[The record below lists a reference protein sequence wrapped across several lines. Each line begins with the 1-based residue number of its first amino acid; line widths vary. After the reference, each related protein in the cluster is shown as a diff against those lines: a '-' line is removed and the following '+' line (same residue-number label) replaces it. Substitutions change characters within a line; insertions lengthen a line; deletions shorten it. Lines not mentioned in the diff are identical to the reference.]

1 MARVGVATGIRAKRT
16 GSTAPDLNATAV
28 SSRLLKRRHHHS
40 YRHGINLAGRTL
52 SGHWR
57 HQGSSEPTDPGR
69 SRDDNGGPW
78 RRVVVVVSSGWGRR
92 NVSTGL
98 AAFASVPAPQR
109 GSSEATRTASKM
121 GGGVGLKHATL
132 RRIGGRRAGLL
143 DRPLP

>member
-1 MARVGVATGIRAKRT
+1 MVRVVVVTGICAKRT

-57 HQGSSEPTDPGR
+57 RQGSSEPTDPGR
-69 SRDDNGGPW
+69 SRDDNGGIL
-78 RRVVVVVSSGWGRR
+78 VVAGGSVVSTRLGSK

-98 AAFASVPAPQR
+98 AAFALVPAPQR
-109 GSSEATRTASKM
+109 GSREAIRTASKM
-121 GGGVGLKHATL
+121 LGEGSV
-132 RRIGGRRAGLL
+132 
-143 DRPLP
+143 

>member
-1 MARVGVATGIRAKRT
+1 MVRVGVATGIRAKRT

-28 SSRLLKRRHHHS
+28 FSRLLKRRHQHS

-92 NVSTGL
+92 TSRREWQP
-98 AAFASVPAPQR
+98 SHQSQR

-121 GGGVGLKHATL
+121 LGEGSV
-132 RRIGGRRAGLL
+132 
-143 DRPLP
+143 